1 MLVRIIPLGK
11 MMCLVLLLS
20 MMPPAG
26 VVLATEDTISHE
38 MDQELITLDFQDA
51 PLTSVLRSL
60 AYSYNLNLVT
70 PPNIEGTV
78 SFPLTNVTVE
88 EALQVILS
96 INGYTY
102 IKKGNLIYITPSP
115 GVDGVRVTTETVVLN
130 YLNAHDASRLLTDG
144 LSSLGK
150 IRVNEAN
157 NTLVVT
163 DYPAYIENLRKTLE
177 ELDTPPIQVLIEAR
191 LIDITEQDS
200 RNAGFSW
207 TVQSRFFDLGGS
219 GDMAGPSSTLSGGQ
233 LKLTSFATKGITATA
248 TIDALIRDNKAHL
261 LASPSIMTLS
271 GKEARIIIG
280 ERFPYKEKTQT
291 TTGTTE
297 TTKFV
302 DIGTTLRVTPWVSP
316 DGWITMYVHPEV
328 SSLTAELEAGPRV
341 ATREADATIVV
352 KDGETIVIGGL
363 IKRQEDSIKGKIPIL
378 GSIPILGRLFR
389 HRSSDTTST
398 ELVVFITP
406 TIIKYRDSPGNQ
418 RSEIPR
424 EVFVQI
430 KETGEQVLVHQL
442 WQEAADL
449 EKGRG
454 IISRNKDRRDRMVL
468 ALRRYQ
474 KIVSVYPQSEKTPE
488 ALFRGGNLAYK
499 YFDDLVAAQ
508 AMLVELIHEYP
519 ESSLIRKAKKL
530 LKQIDKKILSKNRKF
545 MKRRRGA

>member
-1 MLVRIIPLGK
+1 M
-11 MMCLVLLLS
+11 
-20 MMPPAG
+20 
-26 VVLATEDTISHE
+26 
-38 MDQELITLDFQDA
+38 
-51 PLTSVLRSL
+51 
-60 AYSYNLNLVT
+60 
-70 PPNIEGTV
+70 
-78 SFPLTNVTVE
+78 
-88 EALQVILS
+88 
-96 INGYTY
+96 
-102 IKKGNLIYITPSP
+102 
-115 GVDGVRVTTETVVLN
+115 
-130 YLNAHDASRLLTDG
+130 
-144 LSSLGK
+144 
-150 IRVNEAN
+150 
-157 NTLVVT
+157 
-163 DYPAYIENLRKTLE
+163 
-177 ELDTPPIQVLIEAR
+177 
-191 LIDITEQDS
+191 
-200 RNAGFSW
+200 
-207 TVQSRFFDLGGS
+207 
-219 GDMAGPSSTLSGGQ
+219 
-233 LKLTSFATKGITATA
+233 
-248 TIDALIRDNKAHL
+248 
-261 LASPSIMTLS
+261 
-271 GKEARIIIG
+271 
-280 ERFPYKEKTQT
+280 
-291 TTGTTE
+291 
-297 TTKFV
+297 
-302 DIGTTLRVTPWVSP
+302 
-316 DGWITMYVHPEV
+316 
-328 SSLTAELEAGPRV
+328 
-341 ATREADATIVV
+341 

-406 TIIKYRDSPGNQ
+406 TIIKYMDSPGNQ
-418 RSEIPR
+418 RPEIPR

-474 KIVSVYPQSEKTPE
+474 KIVSIYPQSEKTPE

>member
-1 MLVRIIPLGK
+1 MSARIIPLGK

-51 PLTSVLRSL
+51 SLTSVLRSL
-60 AYSYNLNLVT
+60 AYSYNLNLVA
-70 PPNIEGTV
+70 PKNIEGTV

-418 RSEIPR
+418 RPEIPR

-474 KIVSVYPQSEKTPE
+474 KIVSIYPQSEKTPE

>member
-1 MLVRIIPLGK
+1 MSARIIPLGK

-20 MMPPAG
+20 MLPPAG
-26 VVLATEDTISHE
+26 VVLATEDTISYE

-51 PLTSVLRSL
+51 PLASVLRSL

-70 PPNIEGTV
+70 PKNIEGTV

-88 EALQVILS
+88 EALQVILG

-430 KETGEQVLVHQL
+430 KETGEQVMVHQL

-474 KIVSVYPQSEKTPE
+474 KIVSIYPQSEKTPE

-508 AMLVELIHEYP
+508 AMLAELIYEYP

-530 LKQIDKKILSKNRKF
+530 LKQIDKKILSKNRKS

>member
-1 MLVRIIPLGK
+1 
-11 MMCLVLLLS
+11 MCLVLLLS

-51 PLTSVLRSL
+51 PLASVLRSL

-70 PPNIEGTV
+70 PKNIEGTV

-88 EALQVILS
+88 EALQVILG

-233 LKLTSFATKGITATA
+233 LKLTSFATKGITASA

-261 LASPSIMTLS
+261 LAPPSIMTLS

-418 RSEIPR
+418 RPESPR

-530 LKQIDKKILSKNRKF
+530 LKQIDKKILSKNRKS